1 MKTDPPSPAHAACV
15 PGTGRGE
22 AYGDGQGAGDG
33 QRLVVSSWFAKI
45 GEWIRHHTGSL
56 VATSVDFVV
65 MVASVEILGLDPVV
79 GTAAG
84 ALCGALTSFLLGRN
98 WVFHRA
104 DSRAAG
110 QVLRY
115 AMVAGASLALN
126 ALGEYLLVRAG
137 LGYVRARVIVAVVV
151 SNLWN
156 YPMHKFFVFGQG
168 AAQKARRQRA

>member
-1 MKTDPPSPAHAACV
+1 MKTEIPSPAHAACV
-15 PGTGRGE
+15 PGTGRVE
-22 AYGDGQGAGDG
+22 AYVDEEGPGDGQHHVA
-33 QRLVVSSWFAKI
+33 SSWFAKI

-65 MVASVEILGLDPVV
+65 MVASVEILGLGPVV

-110 QVLRY
+110 QVFRY

-156 YPMHKFFVFGQG
+156 YPMHKYFVFGT
-168 AAQKARRQRA
+168 ASRAK